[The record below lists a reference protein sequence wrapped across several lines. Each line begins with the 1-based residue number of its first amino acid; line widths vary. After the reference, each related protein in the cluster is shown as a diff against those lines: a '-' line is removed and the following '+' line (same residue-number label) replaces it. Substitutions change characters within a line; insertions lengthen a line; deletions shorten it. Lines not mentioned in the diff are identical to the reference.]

1 LTHTKSI
8 NEDFINPFALGHGMD
23 DEKIHTK
30 ALFVSDHP
38 VHQCCEEQMT
48 YVGVETTWGE
58 GSHKEEPDFSDSR
71 YVNEKDYWL
80 CYKCDNMK
88 PSRKYRD
95 WFGADDLDIEIYEYL
110 ATQNQEPLS
119 VMVSGYMACVVWKDS
134 VIVFGYDGNE
144 YCHSFGFELES
155 PKKGLLSQ
163 FNMNPPT
170 LQIEPSSS
178 QPS

>member
-1 LTHTKSI
+1 MD
-8 NEDFINPFALGHGMD
+8 NETVHS
-23 DEKIHTK
+23 KH
-30 ALFVSDHP
+30 LFVSDHP
-38 VHQCCEEQMT
+38 IHQCCGHQMT
-48 YVGVETTWGE
+48 FVAVKTTFGDE
-58 GSHKEEPDFSDSR
+58 KPDFDDH
-71 YVNEKDYWL
+71 YENDNDYWL
-80 CYKCDNMK
+80 CKNCDKTK
-88 PSRKYRD
+88 PSRRYRD
-95 WFGADDLDIEIYEYL
+95 WFGSDDLDIEIYEYL
-110 ATQNQEPLS
+110 ATQKQDPLS
-119 VMVSGYMACVVWKDS
+119 VMISGYMACVVWKDS